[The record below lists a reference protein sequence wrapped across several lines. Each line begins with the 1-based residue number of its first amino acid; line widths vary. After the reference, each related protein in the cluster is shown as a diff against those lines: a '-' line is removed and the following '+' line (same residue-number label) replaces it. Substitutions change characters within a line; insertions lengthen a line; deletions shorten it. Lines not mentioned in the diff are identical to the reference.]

1 MRLFVGIEL
10 DDRVRE
16 AAARISDAVRRQL
29 AESVDARWIAASNL
43 HITLWFIGEVDEA
56 GSEDLL
62 NVLGRPYEVPA
73 FDLEI
78 AGLGVFPPTGPPR
91 VFWLGVAAGVESLR
105 QLHSELALRLGPLG
119 FEPER
124 RAYSAH
130 LTIARVKTV
139 SRAIP
144 NRALREMLQ
153 RAPAV
158 AGRCRTTHVTVFRS
172 RLSPKGANYEPLL
185 RIPLEQAL

>member
-16 AAARISDAVRRQL
+16 AAARISDSVRRQL
-29 AESVDARWIAASNL
+29 AEGVDARWIAASNL
-43 HITLWFIGEVDEA
+43 HITLWFIGEVEE
-56 GSEDLL
+56 GRSEGLL
-62 NVLGRPYEVPA
+62 DVLGRPYEVPA

-78 AGLGVFPPTGPPR
+78 AGLGAFPPSGPPR
-91 VFWLGVAAGVESLR
+91 VFWLGVAAGLESLR
-105 QLHSELALRLGPLG
+105 RLHSELALRLGPLG

-130 LTIARVKTV
+130 LTIARVKAV
-139 SRAIP
+139 SRTIP
-144 NRALREMLQ
+144 NRALREMLECL
-153 RAPAV
+153 PAV

-185 RIPLEQAL
+185 RIPLE

>member
-16 AAARISDAVRRQL
+16 AAARISDSLRRQL
-29 AESVDARWIAASNL
+29 SERVDARWIAASNL
-43 HITLWFIGEVDEA
+43 HITLWFIGEADEA
-56 GSEDLL
+56 RSEELL
-62 NVLGRPYEVPA
+62 QELQRPYEVPA

-78 AGLGVFPPTGPPR
+78 AGLGAFPPSGPPR
-91 VFWLGVAAGVESLR
+91 VFWLGVAAGLESLR
-105 QLHSELALRLGPLG
+105 HLHSELAVRLGPLG
-119 FEPER
+119 FELER

-130 LTIARVKTV
+130 LTIARVKSV
-139 SRAIP
+139 SRTIP

-153 RAPAV
+153 TQPAV

-185 RIPLEQAL
+185 RIPLE

>member
-1 MRLFVGIEL
+1 VRLFVGIEL

-16 AAARISDAVRRQL
+16 AAARISDSVRRKL
-29 AESVDARWIAASNL
+29 SESVDARWIAASNL
-43 HITLWFIGEVDEA
+43 HITLWFIGEVDEPR
-56 GSEDLL
+56 SEELL
-62 NVLGRPYEVPA
+62 DVLGRPYTVPG

-78 AGLGVFPPTGPPR
+78 AGLGAFPPSGAPR
-91 VFWLGVAAGVESLR
+91 VFWLGVGAGLESLR
-105 QLHSELALRLGPLG
+105 RVHSELAVRLGPLG

-139 SRAIP
+139 TRATP
-144 NRALREMLQ
+144 HRALREMLQ
-153 RAPAV
+153 GLPAV

-172 RLSPKGANYEPLL
+172 RLSPKGADHEVLL
-185 RIPLEQAL
+185 RIPLE